1 VPLTETPTMRACLLR
16 DVGRLEVA
24 DVPRPEWGPHDVVV
38 RVGAVGLC
46 GTDLHIFGGE
56 ANYNTDERG
65 RPIPLARQ
73 PQILGHEIAG
83 VVEEVGA
90 AVHDLRAGDR
100 VVLDQGLSCMSRR
113 REPLCE
119 YCATGDSH
127 QCSFYGEHGITGLPG
142 GLAELIAVP
151 ARNAVRI
158 ESDIDIAFAALSEP
172 LGCIVHCGDLLAR
185 ATGARYALDAPL
197 AERRTR
203 AVVIFGAGP
212 AGLLLVQLVR
222 TVLGFDG
229 TLLVSEPNA
238 AKAALAA
245 DLGAEV
251 IDPTRA
257 DLTQAVAERTNGR
270 RAELV
275 IDAAGAGQV
284 FALIPSVL
292 RKQGTVLL
300 YGHGHGGVDASV
312 LNSIQFLEPTLLCPI
327 GASGGFEA
335 DGRPSTYVRAL
346 RLIEGGTVRVASFVT
361 HRYHSLEAVPEAM
374 TADYHTSSY
383 VKGVVLL

>member
-1 VPLTETPTMRACLLR
+1 MRACLLR
-16 DVGRLEVA
+16 DVGRLEVV
-24 DVPRPEWGPHDVVV
+24 DVPRPAVGSHDVLV
-38 RVGAVGLC
+38 RVRAVGLC

-56 ANYNTDERG
+56 ANYNTDDRG

-83 VVEEVGA
+83 VVEEAGP
-90 AVHDLRAGDR
+90 AVHDLSTGDR

-127 QCSFYGEHGITGLPG
+127 QCAFYGEHGITGLPG

-158 ESDIDIAFAALSEP
+158 ETDIDLAFAALSEP
-172 LGCIVHCGDLLAR
+172 LGCIVHSADLMAR
-185 ATGARYALDAPL
+185 ATGARYSLDASL

-212 AGLLLVQLVR
+212 AGLLFVQFVR
-222 TVLGFDG
+222 RVLGFDG

-238 AKAALAA
+238 TKAGLVA

-251 IDPTRA
+251 IDPTRT
-257 DLTQAVAERTNGR
+257 DLAEAVAERTKGR

-312 LNSIQFLEPTLLCPI
+312 LNSVQYLEPTIVCPI

-346 RLIEGGTVRVASFVT
+346 RLIEAGTVRVAPFVT
-361 HRYHSLEAVPEAM
+361 HRYPSLEAVPQAM
-374 TADYHTSSY
+374 TADYHTPSY